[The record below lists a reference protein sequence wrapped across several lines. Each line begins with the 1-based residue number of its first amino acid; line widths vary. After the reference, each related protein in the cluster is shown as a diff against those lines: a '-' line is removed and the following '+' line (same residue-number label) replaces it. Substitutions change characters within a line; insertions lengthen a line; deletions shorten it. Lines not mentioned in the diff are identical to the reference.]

1 MNLQTTMRAGCIV
14 RRAVQKVF
22 SYGTEWHLFSTLWTF
37 CMAKVLKERLFFIL
51 FHLKNLEIQTIYEQ
65 RK

>member
-1 MNLQTTMRAGCIV
+1 MNLQTTMRADCIV

-22 SYGTEWHLFSTLWTF
+22 FYGTEWHLLSTLWTF
-37 CMAKVLKERLFFIL
+37 CMAKVLKERLFLIL

>member
-1 MNLQTTMRAGCIV
+1 MNLQTTMMAGSIV

-51 FHLKNLEIQTIYEQ
+51 FHLK
-65 RK
+65 KS